1 LKRWTFKLRQA
12 VKWHNVPPLN
22 GRALV
27 ADDIKYG
34 YEAYATADSSS
45 MMWEGWL
52 DLVLQR
58 VDEKEIDCPW
68 SCARF
73 VGFCIIRPALMTSL
87 PSWHRR
93 TM

>member
-1 LKRWTFKLRQA
+1 MST
-12 VKWHNVPPLN
+12 
-22 GRALV
+22 
-27 ADDIKYG
+27 
-34 YEAYATADSSS
+34 ATAGISVFEEQTTSSLWVGLLAVGIGTVAGTIVGLMS
-45 MMWEGWL
+45 GYWEGWL